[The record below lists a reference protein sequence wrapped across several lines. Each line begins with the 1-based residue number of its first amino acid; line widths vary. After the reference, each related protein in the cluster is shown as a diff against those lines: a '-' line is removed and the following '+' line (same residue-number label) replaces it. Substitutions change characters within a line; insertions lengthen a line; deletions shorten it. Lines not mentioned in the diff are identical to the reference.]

1 MSISYSKENK
11 IFHLKAKDSSYIMKI
26 MKNGQLAHLHWGKP
40 IRKVNNPE
48 RLIPLQL
55 RPFESYVMENPSFSL
70 DYIPQEYPAY
80 GTSDFRSPAY
90 QIQLENGTTITNL
103 KYLSHEIKAGK
114 DGLEGLPST
123 YVENKDEAETLNIEL
138 IDELINL
145 KVVLSYT
152 VFKDYSAI
160 TRTVRFE
167 NMGEKD
173 LRLLRA
179 LSCNIDFPD
188 DSYELLQLS
197 GAWARE
203 RHIVRKKLDQGKV
216 SIDSKRGAS
225 SHQQNPFIAL
235 MGEGAGEYDGNVY
248 GFSLVY
254 SGNFLAEVEVN
265 HFKQTRINMGIN
277 PFDFNWKLE
286 PGQSFQAPEVVMV
299 YSDSGLNKMSRS
311 YHNIYRKRLIRGKYR
326 DKVRPI
332 LLNNWEATYFDF
344 DSEKLL
350 DLAANA
356 SDLGIELFVLD
367 DGWFGKRDNDK
378 SSLGDWFVNEEKL
391 PGGLSK
397 LGKEINDMGLDFGL
411 WFEPEMISPVSELYK
426 KHPDWCI
433 HVPGRERSLSRN
445 QLILD
450 YSREEVCDYIIEQI
464 SEILNSAPISY
475 VKWDMNRHMTEVGSA
490 ELPADRQRE
499 TAHHYILGLYYVL
512 EEITSRFPDIL
523 FESCSGGGGRFDPGM
538 LYYMPQTWTSDNTD
552 SVERLK
558 IQYGTSIVYPIIS
571 IGAHVSAVPNH
582 QVGRIT
588 SLEMRG
594 DVAKFGNFGYELD
607 IISLSQGEKESIKA
621 QVSDYKQL
629 RELVQH
635 GSFYRLLSP
644 FEGNE
649 TAWMVA
655 SENKSQ
661 AMVGY
666 YQVLSIPN
674 PGFKYLKLKGLDPNS
689 DYKIAGTDE
698 VYGGD
703 ELMHIGLDLSYI
715 GLDIS
720 EIDLR
725 DFKSR
730 IWRLERI

>member
-1 MSISYSKENK
+1 MKISYNKENK
-11 IFHLKAKDSSYIMKI
+11 IFHLNAKDSSYIMKI
-26 MKNGQLAHLHWGKP
+26 MKNGQLAHLHWGKQV
-40 IRKVNNPE
+40 RSVNNPE
-48 RLIPLQL
+48 RLIPFQL

-114 DGLEGLPST
+114 EGLAGLPAT
-123 YVENKDEAETLNIEL
+123 YVEDRDEAETLNIEL
-138 IDELINL
+138 IDKLINL

-152 VFKDYSAI
+152 VFKDYPAI
-160 TRTVRFE
+160 TRTVCFE

-173 LRLLRA
+173 LHLLRA
-179 LSCNIDFPD
+179 LSFNLDFPD
-188 DSYELLQLS
+188 DSYELVQLS

-203 RHIVRKKLDQGKV
+203 RHIVRKKLDQGRV

-235 MGEGAGEYDGNVY
+235 MGEGAGEYNGNVY

-286 PGQSFQAPEVVMV
+286 PGQSFQTPEVVMV
-299 YSDSGLNKMSRS
+299 YSDSGLNKMSQS
-311 YHNIYRKRLIRGKYR
+311 YHNIYRKRLTRGKYR
-326 DKVRPI
+326 DKARPI
-332 LLNNWEATYFDF
+332 LFNNWEATYFDF

-350 DLAANA
+350 NLAANA

-391 PGGLSK
+391 PGGLAK

-411 WFEPEMISPVSELYK
+411 WFEPEMISPVSELYE

-433 HVPGRERSLSRN
+433 HVPDRERSLSRN

-499 TAHHYILGLYYVL
+499 TAHRYILGLYYVL

-552 SVERLK
+552 SVDRLK
-558 IQYGTSIVYPIIS
+558 IQYGTSIVYPISS

-594 DVAKFGNFGYELD
+594 DVAKFGNFGYELN
-607 IISLSQGEKESIKA
+607 IISLSQGEKEIIKE

-661 AMVGY
+661 AVVGY

-674 PGFKYLKLKGLDPNS
+674 PGFKYLKLKGLDPDS
-689 DYKIAGTDE
+689 DYKITGTDE

-730 IWRLERI
+730 IWKLERI